1 MTSGITD
8 IPGTNNKRAKMN
20 PAADKQ
26 KFIRQYVVSIT
37 E

>member
-20 PAADKQ
+20 PAADKW
-26 KFIRQYVVSIT
+26 KFIRQSVVLLT